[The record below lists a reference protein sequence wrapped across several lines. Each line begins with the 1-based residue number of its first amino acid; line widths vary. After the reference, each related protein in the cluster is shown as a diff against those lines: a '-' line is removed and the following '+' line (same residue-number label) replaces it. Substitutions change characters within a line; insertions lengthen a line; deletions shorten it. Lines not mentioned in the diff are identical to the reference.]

1 MFRDKY
7 GLIFREKLRFQINRS
22 LSLSC
27 CLSFFFLFII
37 VKTLRRGNCTLRFE
51 N

>member
-22 LSLSC
+22 LSLS
-27 CLSFFFLFII
+27 LVVFHSFSFL
-37 VKTLRRGNCTLRFE
+37 LL
-51 N
+51 